1 MNQHEIDQATA
12 VMAAVSTVIK
22 EMVAPLAEEN
32 ARLRESVQS
41 LASELKE
48 LRTQVSEI
56 PAPAQLPVID
66 LTGFVTHED
75 FEAAKTQSAAQLDQ
89 LRKALDEE
97 LSSVAQAANSDR
109 KAVTEMVQDAVAA
122 IPEAVN
128 STVAKAVA
136 AIPAPVIPE
145 IPEPVPGKPGR
156 DAVEIDI
163 LPKIDP
169 AKSYP
174 RGSYAR
180 HAGGVWKAYRDTDGM
195 HGWECVLR
203 GIQALSVAMTDERTL
218 VVTSQLSD
226 GEPSAQTIA
235 IPTVLDRG
243 PYADGKAY
251 EQGDAVTY
259 GGSMWIAQ
267 KSAPSGR
274 PGDEGS
280 DGWRLAVRRG
290 RDAARQPVK
299 V

>member
-1 MNQHEIDQATA
+1 MNQHDIDQAEA
-12 VMAAVSTVIK
+12 VMKAVSVVIK
-22 EMVAPLAEEN
+22 DMVEPLIDEN
-32 ARLRESVQS
+32 KRLRETVQT
-41 LASELKE
+41 LTDELKA
-48 LRTQVSEI
+48 LGDRVSEI
-56 PAPAQLPVID
+56 PVPSQLPVID

-75 FEAAKTQSAAQLDQ
+75 FEAAQTRAAEEVSKLNESMTAIPETVGAALVAARERLDALSA
-89 LRKALDEE
+89 E
-97 LSSVAQAANSDR
+97 LVASLPG
-109 KAVTEMVQDAVAA
+109 AVKSAVAEAVAA
-122 IPEAVN
+122 IP
-128 STVAKAVA
+128 K
-136 AIPAPVIPE
+136 PVVPE
-145 IPEPVPGKPGR
+145 IPDPIPGAPGK

-163 LPKIDP
+163 LPKIDT

-203 GIQALSVAMTDERTL
+203 GIHAVTAAMTDERTL
-218 VVTSQLSD
+218 TITSQLSD
-226 GEPSAQTIA
+226 GELETQTIA
-235 IPTVLDRG
+235 IPVVLDRG
-243 PYADGKAY
+243 PYADGKSY

-267 KSAPSGR
+267 KAAPTGR

-290 RDAARQPVK
+290 RDAKQPVK